1 MIPALRMRLP
11 AWFLRRRGPEAA
23 PVRLTQGRIYIL
35 PTRAGAILAATLLL
49 MLLGCINYN
58 LGLGYLLTFL
68 LTGVAVVSMLHTF
81 RNLAGLQLRPGRAE
95 SVFAGDS
102 CAFPVQIHNPT
113 ALQRR
118 SVGLSLIQYSI
129 LVRRQAE
136 DSPIWRDVG
145 PGETVNGPLLLPA
158 QQRGRLRL
166 PRFRIFTT
174 FPLGLFHVWSSVEL
188 DMSCIV
194 YPRPETGEVALPPP
208 RPSGREGM
216 QAGSGQDDF
225 AGLRSYRTGD
235 SLKHVAWKAAARGQ
249 PVMTKQ
255 FTGLEAGQLW
265 LAWSDLQD
273 DMPVEARL
281 SRLTRWTLDASR
293 LGLAFAMELPGGT
306 LGPDSGRAHEERCLT
321 ALALFG
327 RARPGA

>member
-23 PVRLTQGRIYIL
+23 VRLTQGRIYIL
-35 PTRAGAILAATLLL
+35 PTRAGVVLAVTLIL

-58 LGLGYLLTFL
+58 LGLGYVLTFL

-81 RNLAGLQLRPGRAE
+81 RNLSGLQLRPGRAE
-95 SVFAGDS
+95 SVFAGDV
-102 CAFPVQIHNPT
+102 CAFPVRIHNPT
-113 ALQRR
+113 GLQRR
-118 SVGLSLIQYSI
+118 SVGLSLVQYSI
-129 LVRRQAE
+129 LVRRHA
-136 DSPIWRDVG
+136 DDAPIWRDMA
-145 PGETVNGPLLLPA
+145 PGETVDSPLLLPA
-158 QQRGRLRL
+158 RQRGRLRL
-166 PRFRIFTT
+166 PRFRVFTT
-174 FPLGLFHVWSSVEL
+174 FPLGLFHVWSGVEL

-194 YPRPETGEVALPPP
+194 YPRPEQGEVPLPPS
-208 RPSGREGM
+208 RPAGREGM

-225 AGLRSYRTGD
+225 AGLRPYRSGD

-293 LGLAFAMELPGGT
+293 MGLAFAMELPGAI

-321 ALALFG
+321 ALALLG
-327 RARPGA
+327 REGPVA